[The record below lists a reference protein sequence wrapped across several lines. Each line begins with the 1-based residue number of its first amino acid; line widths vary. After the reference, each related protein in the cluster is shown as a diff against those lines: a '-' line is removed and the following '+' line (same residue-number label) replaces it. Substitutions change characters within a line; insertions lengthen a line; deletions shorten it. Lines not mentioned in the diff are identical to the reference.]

1 MASPYGGGHVCGGS
15 FNPRFVHAE
24 YVGSEPEP
32 LEISDHLTL
41 LRAESSAV
49 APKIFTV
56 EEANRLLPSLEP
68 LLRRL
73 QAKHQQLRDREQA
86 LEGFRAR
93 ASRDGG
99 GVPGADI
106 ASARAEI
113 VRLLAEIQ
121 AKVKDIEDWGCVVKD
136 LDRGLVDFPSR
147 RGSDRVYLC
156 WYLGETAINYWHG
169 LQEGF
174 AGRKPL
180 RDAPSDRD
188 D

>member
-1 MASPYGGGHVCGGS
+1 M
-15 FNPRFVHAE
+15 
-24 YVGSEPEP
+24 
-32 LEISDHLTL
+32 T
-41 LRAESSAV
+41 
-49 APKIFTV
+49 PKIFTV

-73 QAKHQQLRDREQA
+73 QAKHQQLRDRQQM
-86 LEGFRAR
+86 LEGFRAK

-99 GVPGADI
+99 GAPGADI
-106 ASARAEI
+106 ASARTEI

-121 AKVKDIEDWGCVVKD
+121 ADVKDIEDWGCVVKD

-147 RGSDRVYLC
+147 RGSDEVYLC
-156 WYLGETAINYWHG
+156 WHLGETAINYWHG

-180 RDAPSDRD
+180 RDAPSDRYD
-188 D
+188 